1 MNNNSCVCIA
11 IAMIVLAILGV
22 STYLLVTLDGNHGI
36 IACKVLIVV
45 LMLIC
50 CILVCCGISCH
61 NKMSNISEE
70 QLAGWIKKAIAEN
83 IQVKSDEILISK
95 LESVEYKFAD
105 RVKRVNDE
113 QTLKIESIEKA
124 HADALSKQLTDFD
137 KSLHDELEKV
147 FFTKNSNLK
156 FLQEMAH
163 SIGKEASAWTNVQIE
178 RFLQCYEVTKEA
190 MKKEMN
196 L

>member
-1 MNNNSCVCIA
+1 
-11 IAMIVLAILGV
+11 MIVLAILGV
-22 STYLLVTLDGNHGI
+22 STYLLVTLDGNNGI
-36 IACKVLIVV
+36 IACKVLIVM

-50 CILVCCGISCH
+50 SILVCCGISCH

-70 QLAGWIKKAIAEN
+70 QIAGWIRKAIAEN

-105 RVKRVNDE
+105 RVKAINDD
-113 QTLKIESIEKA
+113 QTREIERIVKT
-124 HADALSKQLTDFD
+124 HADALSKQLADFD

-163 SIGKEASAWTNVQIE
+163 SIGKDGSAWKEDQIKKFMTTLISIE
-178 RFLQCYEVTKEA
+178 DTLTKEI
-190 MKKEMN
+190 N
-196 L
+196 S

>member
-22 STYLLVTLDGNHGI
+22 STYLLVTLDGNNGI
-36 IACKVLIVV
+36 IVCKALIVV

-70 QLAGWIKKAIAEN
+70 QLVGWIKKAIAEN
-83 IQVKSDEILISK
+83 IQVKSDETIISK
-95 LESVEYKFAD
+95 LEAVEYRFAD
-105 RVKRVNDE
+105 LVKRVNDE
-113 QTLKIESIEKA
+113 QTHKMESIMKA

-137 KSLHDELEKV
+137 KSLHDDLEKV

-163 SIGKEASAWTNVQIE
+163 SIGKDGSAWKDDQIKKFMTTLVSIE
-178 RFLQCYEVTKEA
+178 DTLTKEI
-190 MKKEMN
+190 N
-196 L
+196 S

>member
-22 STYLLVTLDGNHGI
+22 STYLLVTLDGNNGI
-36 IACKVLIVV
+36 IVCKVLIVV

-70 QLAGWIKKAIAEN
+70 QLAVWIKKAIAEN
-83 IQVKSDEILISK
+83 IQVKSDENIISK
-95 LESVEYKFAD
+95 LEAVEYKFAD

-113 QTLKIESIEKA
+113 QTHKMESIMKA

-137 KSLHDELEKV
+137 KSLHDDLEKV

>member
-11 IAMIVLAILGV
+11 IAVVVLAILGV
-22 STYLLVTLDGNHGI
+22 STYLLVTLDGNNGI
-36 IACKVLIVV
+36 IVCKVLIVV

-50 CILVCCGISCH
+50 SILVCCGISCH

-70 QLAGWIKKAIAEN
+70 QIAGWIKKAIAEN

-105 RVKRVNDE
+105 RVKSINDA
-113 QTLKIESIEKA
+113 QTREIERIVKT
-124 HADALSKQLTDFD
+124 HADALSKQLADFD
-137 KSLHDELEKV
+137 KKLHDELEKV

-163 SIGKEASAWTNVQIE
+163 SIGKDGSAWKEDQIKKFMTTLISIE
-178 RFLQCYEVTKEA
+178 DTLTKEI
-190 MKKEMN
+190 N
-196 L
+196 S

>member
-22 STYLLVTLDGNHGI
+22 STYLLVTLDGNNGI
-36 IACKVLIVV
+36 IVCKVLIVV

-70 QLAGWIKKAIAEN
+70 QLVGWIKKAIAEN
-83 IQVKSDEILISK
+83 IQVKSDETIISK
-95 LESVEYKFAD
+95 LEAVEYKFAD
-105 RVKRVNDE
+105 RIKRVNDE
-113 QTLKIESIEKA
+113 QTHKMESIMKA

-137 KSLHDELEKV
+137 KSLHDDLEKV

-163 SIGKEASAWTNVQIE
+163 SIGKDGSAWKDDQIKKFMTTLVSIE
-178 RFLQCYEVTKEA
+178 DTLTKEI
-190 MKKEMN
+190 N
-196 L
+196 S

>member
-22 STYLLVTLDGNHGI
+22 STYLLVTLDGNNGI
-36 IACKVLIVV
+36 IVCKVLIVV

-70 QLAGWIKKAIAEN
+70 QLVGWIKKAIAEN
-83 IQVKSDEILISK
+83 IQVKSDETIISK
-95 LESVEYKFAD
+95 LEAVEYKFAD

-113 QTLKIESIEKA
+113 QTHKMESIMKA

-137 KSLHDELEKV
+137 KSLHDDLEKV

-163 SIGKEASAWTNVQIE
+163 SIGKDGSAWKDDQIKKFMTTLVSIE
-178 RFLQCYEVTKEA
+178 DTLTKEI
-190 MKKEMN
+190 N
-196 L
+196 S

>member
-22 STYLLVTLDGNHGI
+22 STYLLVTLDGNNGI
-36 IACKVLIVV
+36 IVCKVLIVV
-45 LMLIC
+45 LMLVC

-83 IQVKSDEILISK
+83 IQVKSDETIITK

-105 RVKRVNDE
+105 RVMRVNGE
-113 QTLKIESIEKA
+113 QTHKMESIMKA

-137 KSLHDELEKV
+137 KSLHDDLEKV

-163 SIGKEASAWTNVQIE
+163 SIGKDGSAWKDDQIKKFMTTLVSIE
-178 RFLQCYEVTKEA
+178 DTLTKEI
-190 MKKEMN
+190 N
-196 L
+196 S

>member
-22 STYLLVTLDGNHGI
+22 STYLLVTLDGNNGI
-36 IACKVLIVV
+36 IVCKVLIVV

-70 QLAGWIKKAIAEN
+70 QLAVWIKKAIAEN
-83 IQVKSDEILISK
+83 IQVKSDETIISK
-95 LESVEYKFAD
+95 LEAVEYKFAD

-113 QTLKIESIEKA
+113 QTHKMESIMKA

-137 KSLHDELEKV
+137 KSLHDDLEKV

-163 SIGKEASAWTNVQIE
+163 SIGKDGSAWKDDQIKKFMTTLVSIE
-178 RFLQCYEVTKEA
+178 DTLTKEI
-190 MKKEMN
+190 N
-196 L
+196 S

>member
-22 STYLLVTLDGNHGI
+22 STYLLVTLDGNNGI
-36 IACKVLIVV
+36 IVCKVLIVV

-70 QLAGWIKKAIAEN
+70 QLVGWIKKAIAEN
-83 IQVKSDEILISK
+83 IQVKSDETIISK
-95 LESVEYKFAD
+95 LEAVEYKFAD

-113 QTLKIESIEKA
+113 QTHKMESIMKA

-137 KSLHDELEKV
+137 KSLHDDLEKV

-163 SIGKEASAWTNVQIE
+163 SIGKDGSAWKEDQIKKFMTTLISIE
-178 RFLQCYEVTKEA
+178 DTLTKEI
-190 MKKEMN
+190 N
-196 L
+196 S

>member
-1 MNNNSCVCIA
+1 MNNNSCVCMA
-11 IAMIVLAILGV
+11 IAVVVLAILGV
-22 STYLLVTLDGNHGI
+22 STYLLVTLDGNNGI
-36 IACKVLIVV
+36 IVCKVLIVV

-50 CILVCCGISCH
+50 SILVCCGISCH

-70 QLAGWIKKAIAEN
+70 QIAGWIKKAIAEN

-95 LESVEYKFAD
+95 LESVEYKFAN
-105 RVKRVNDE
+105 RVKALNDE
-113 QTLKIESIEKA
+113 QTHKIEGIVKT
-124 HADALSKQLTDFD
+124 HADELSKQLADFD

-190 MKKEMN
+190 LKKEMD

>member
-22 STYLLVTLDGNHGI
+22 STYLLVTLDGNNGI
-36 IACKVLIVV
+36 IVCKVLIVM

-50 CILVCCGISCH
+50 SILVCCGISCH

-83 IQVKSDEILISK
+83 IQVKSDETIISK
-95 LESVEYKFAD
+95 LEAVEYKFAD

-113 QTLKIESIEKA
+113 QTHKMESIMKA
-124 HADALSKQLTDFD
+124 HADALSKKLTDFD
-137 KSLHDELEKV
+137 KSLHDDLEKV

-163 SIGKEASAWTNVQIE
+163 SIGKDGSAWKDDQIKKFMTTLVSIE
-178 RFLQCYEVTKEA
+178 DTLTKEI
-190 MKKEMN
+190 N
-196 L
+196 S

>member
-1 MNNNSCVCIA
+1 
-11 IAMIVLAILGV
+11 
-22 STYLLVTLDGNHGI
+22 
-36 IACKVLIVV
+36 
-45 LMLIC
+45 
-50 CILVCCGISCH
+50 
-61 NKMSNISEE
+61 MSNISEE

>member
-22 STYLLVTLDGNHGI
+22 STYLLVTLDGNNGI

-113 QTLKIESIEKA
+113 QTLKIESIVKA

-137 KSLHDELEKV
+137 KSLHDKLEKV

-190 MKKEMN
+190 MKKEIN

>member
-22 STYLLVTLDGNHGI
+22 STYLLVTLDGNNGI
-36 IACKVLIVV
+36 IVCKALIVV

-70 QLAGWIKKAIAEN
+70 QLVGWIKKAIAEN
-83 IQVKSDEILISK
+83 IQVKSDETIISK
-95 LESVEYKFAD
+95 LEAVEYRFAD
-105 RVKRVNDE
+105 LVKRVNDE
-113 QTLKIESIEKA
+113 QTHKMESIMKA

-137 KSLHDELEKV
+137 KSLHDDLEKV

-163 SIGKEASAWTNVQIE
+163 SIGKDGSAWKDDQIKKFMTTLVSIE
-178 RFLQCYEVTKEA
+178 ETLTKEI
-190 MKKEMN
+190 N
-196 L
+196 S

>member
-22 STYLLVTLDGNHGI
+22 STYLLVTLDGNNGI
-36 IACKVLIVV
+36 IVCKVLIVV

-70 QLAGWIKKAIAEN
+70 QLAVWIKKAIAEN
-83 IQVKSDEILISK
+83 IQVKSDENIISK
-95 LESVEYKFAD
+95 LEAVEYKFAD

-113 QTLKIESIEKA
+113 QTHKMESIMKA

-137 KSLHDELEKV
+137 KSLHDDLEKV

-156 FLQEMAH
+156 FLQEWH
-163 SIGKEASAWTNVQIE
+163 ILLE
-178 RFLQCYEVTKEA
+178 RKQVHGLMYKSKDFCNVTK
-190 MKKEMN
+190 
-196 L
+196 

>member
-1 MNNNSCVCIA
+1 MNNNSCICIA

-22 STYLLVTLDGNHGI
+22 STYLLVTLDGNNGI
-36 IACKVLIVV
+36 IVCKVLIVV

-70 QLAGWIKKAIAEN
+70 QLMGWIKKAIAEN
-83 IQVKSDEILISK
+83 IQVKSDETIISK
-95 LESVEYKFAD
+95 LEAVEYKFAD

-113 QTLKIESIEKA
+113 QTHKMESIMKA

-137 KSLHDELEKV
+137 KSLHDDLEKV

-163 SIGKEASAWTNVQIE
+163 SIGKDGSAWKDDQIKKFMTTLVSIE
-178 RFLQCYEVTKEA
+178 DTLTKEI
-190 MKKEMN
+190 N
-196 L
+196 S

>member
-22 STYLLVTLDGNHGI
+22 STYLLVTLDGNNGI
-36 IACKVLIVV
+36 IVCKVLIVV

-70 QLAGWIKKAIAEN
+70 QLVGWIKKAIAEN
-83 IQVKSDEILISK
+83 IQVKSDETIISK
-95 LESVEYKFAD
+95 LEAVEYRFAD

-113 QTLKIESIEKA
+113 QTHKMESIMKA

-137 KSLHDELEKV
+137 KSLHDDLEKV

-163 SIGKEASAWTNVQIE
+163 SIGKDGSAWKDDQIKKFMTTLVSIE
-178 RFLQCYEVTKEA
+178 DTLTKEI
-190 MKKEMN
+190 N
-196 L
+196 S

>member
-1 MNNNSCVCIA
+1 MNNNSCVC

-22 STYLLVTLDGNHGI
+22 STYLLVTLDGNNGI
-36 IACKVLIVV
+36 IVCKVLIVV

-70 QLAGWIKKAIAEN
+70 QLVGWIKKAIAEN
-83 IQVKSDEILISK
+83 IQVKSDETIISK
-95 LESVEYKFAD
+95 LEAVEYKFAD

-113 QTLKIESIEKA
+113 QTHKMESIMKA

-137 KSLHDELEKV
+137 KSLHDDLEKV

-163 SIGKEASAWTNVQIE
+163 SIGKDGSAWKDDQIKKFMTTLVSIE
-178 RFLQCYEVTKEA
+178 DTLTKEI
-190 MKKEMN
+190 N
-196 L
+196 S

>member
-1 MNNNSCVCIA
+1 MNNNSCICIA

-22 STYLLVTLDGNHGI
+22 STYLLVTLDGNNGI
-36 IACKVLIVV
+36 IVCKVLIVV

-70 QLAGWIKKAIAEN
+70 QLVGWIKKAIAEN
-83 IQVKSDEILISK
+83 IQVKSDETIISK
-95 LESVEYKFAD
+95 LEAVEYKFAD

-113 QTLKIESIEKA
+113 QTHKMESIMKA

-137 KSLHDELEKV
+137 KSLHDDLEKV

-163 SIGKEASAWTNVQIE
+163 SIGKDGSAWKDDQIKKFMTTLVSIE
-178 RFLQCYEVTKEA
+178 DTLTKEI
-190 MKKEMN
+190 N
-196 L
+196 S

>member
-22 STYLLVTLDGNHGI
+22 STYLLVTLDGNNGI
-36 IACKVLIVV
+36 IVCKVLIVV

-70 QLAGWIKKAIAEN
+70 QLVGWIKKAIAEN
-83 IQVKSDEILISK
+83 IQVKSDETIISK
-95 LESVEYKFAD
+95 LEAVEYKFAD

-113 QTLKIESIEKA
+113 QTHKMESIMKA
-124 HADALSKQLTDFD
+124 HADALSKQLTYFD
-137 KSLHDELEKV
+137 KSLHDDLEKV

-163 SIGKEASAWTNVQIE
+163 SIGKDGSAWKDDQIKKFMTTLVSIE
-178 RFLQCYEVTKEA
+178 DTLTKEI
-190 MKKEMN
+190 N
-196 L
+196 S

>member
-22 STYLLVTLDGNHGI
+22 STYLLVTLDGNNGI
-36 IACKVLIVV
+36 IACKVLIVM

-50 CILVCCGISCH
+50 SILVCCCISGH

-113 QTLKIESIEKA
+113 QTHKMESLMKA
-124 HADALSKQLTDFD
+124 YTDALSKQLTDLD
-137 KSLHDELEKV
+137 KSLHDDLEKV

-163 SIGKEASAWTNVQIE
+163 SIGKDGSAWKEDQIKKFMTTLVSIE
-178 RFLQCYEVTKEA
+178 DTLTKEI
-190 MKKEMN
+190 N
-196 L
+196 S

>member
-1 MNNNSCVCIA
+1 
-11 IAMIVLAILGV
+11 
-22 STYLLVTLDGNHGI
+22 
-36 IACKVLIVV
+36 
-45 LMLIC
+45 
-50 CILVCCGISCH
+50 
-61 NKMSNISEE
+61 MSNISEE
-70 QLAGWIKKAIAEN
+70 QLAIWIKKAIAEN

-105 RVKRVNDE
+105 RVKRVNEE
-113 QTLKIESIEKA
+113 QTHEMESIVKA
-124 HADALSKQLTDFD
+124 HADALSEQLTGFE
-137 KSLHDELEKV
+137 KSLHDDLEKV

-163 SIGKEASAWTNVQIE
+163 SIGKEASAWTKEQIE
-178 RFLQCYEVTKEA
+178 RFLQCYEVTKEV

>member
-1 MNNNSCVCIA
+1 
-11 IAMIVLAILGV
+11 MIVLAILGV
-22 STYLLVTLDGNHGI
+22 STYLLVTLDGNNGI
-36 IACKVLIVV
+36 IVCKVLIVV

-70 QLAGWIKKAIAEN
+70 QLVGWIKKAIAEN
-83 IQVKSDEILISK
+83 IQVKSDETIISK
-95 LESVEYKFAD
+95 LEAVEYKFAD

-113 QTLKIESIEKA
+113 QTHKMESIMKA

-137 KSLHDELEKV
+137 KSLHDDLEKV

-163 SIGKEASAWTNVQIE
+163 SIGKDGSAWKDDQIKKFMTTLVSIE
-178 RFLQCYEVTKEA
+178 DTLTKEI
-190 MKKEMN
+190 N
-196 L
+196 S